1 MMAIPALIVPVLRWS
16 ATNMA
21 GDSGTR
27 PFSFT
32 EATIVYASDTFTVRE
47 TTGGSRGQA
56 RCFDLSRYPQS
67 RAYGSR
73 LSARSPARLTSRAG
87 RSLDNSTSELDPL

>member
-47 TTGGSRGQA
+47 TRVVPVGKQGALICLDTHSPEPMEAAFQH
-56 RCFDLSRYPQS
+56 DLQP
-67 RAYGSR
+67 G
-73 LSARSPARLTSRAG
+73 
-87 RSLDNSTSELDPL
+87 